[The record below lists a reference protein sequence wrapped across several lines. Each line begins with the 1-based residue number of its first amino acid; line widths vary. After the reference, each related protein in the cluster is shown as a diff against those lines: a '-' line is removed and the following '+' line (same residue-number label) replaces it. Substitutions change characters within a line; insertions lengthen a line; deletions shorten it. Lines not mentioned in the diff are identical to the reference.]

1 MAEFLNTL
9 SQYGQN
15 TGLTPLERL
24 PDSALKQGTI
34 MDATA
39 VKSASM
45 LTPQDYELIAAG
57 MGNQLGAE
65 TMGVV
70 EKDLRTLDHLKLMD
84 KYGPDLANKM
94 RDQLTTARNKQ
105 RARSTNYRTD
115 GGAAWDTV
123 SGFGAAPVNVV
134 AGISAFGLG
143 QINDDLGA
151 AITGGNAAFNEAVQ
165 STQSATL
172 AGDRNVSAAQNAL
185 SKRDSEA
192 QWQQDI
198 QGADTDF
205 EKLMVGFEQIG
216 RDAGSTV
223 ENLSAVGAQQL
234 IAEAAGSLAVGGP
247 IAKAVGKVGGAA
259 TSRISN
265 ASKVGP
271 SKFASQANR
280 AVDTARW
287 PTAVALMEGGGTY
300 SSTSQAVMSLPIET
314 LRANPG
320 FNEEVAAMLQENPEM
335 NQVEAEQAVRVSLAD
350 ELATSSG
357 VRQMPLAAA
366 AGTLTRYAETPFKV
380 GSAKAALSNAAAE
393 TGEEAFQG
401 GTSQVLTNQALLSVD
416 PTQTL
421 QEGVG
426 EQVALGA
433 IGGLGS
439 AGLMQ
444 APGAAVKTTGAVVGG
459 VLSGTRKGL
468 TALSDVVEDRAA
480 KRDAQNFES
489 QNEEATQIVANAPA
503 TTELANTS
511 IDSTEAT
518 PEAKDKAKSVV
529 QTTFDALK
537 IDPQQLGVESLNEDL
552 TQAVTSAKNV
562 TEAIGNVASIMSQM
576 GAARENVP
584 EEQQADVDSYQTEAA
599 ILLTKLIGQLDSA
612 LSQDKTSLDILPT
625 GSPVL
630 EQYNNTVG
638 FLETVRQHPTIKRE
652 LDKAQ
657 ALLNKTLDGVTDE
670 QLNSPKAQ
678 QIVDAAVASATIS
691 PAEGNLETINKIL
704 NNKRLNHRDDEGGPY
719 IFSEGQQQVLRVSQA
734 LLQARKDLAAMNA
747 QAGSNTRLDVVDGE
761 IFNRDKY
768 LNERAPK
775 MSAQEFGM
783 NILSLVKN
791 KDFAGATAKL
801 KEFSQFVEHMNNK
814 VGAYNKHYADFGSK
828 GVMNAEPIHYKALL
842 PRFTGEGG
850 VEFANTSTI
859 RGHRGIYV
867 APNNATSVGL
877 AQTVADETQILA
889 NVFNNF
895 VETFPELGIGKVD
908 AVPLTA
914 ELQGKVADVVAKH
927 KKINPSSTGSSSEGS
942 SEIKNPTAITDW
954 AQKNFKGEPS
964 RNSFVNKS
972 DELRN
977 VGRNSDADF
986 VLEEFDRLT
995 TEAAAKVTPV
1005 NPRGT
1010 AVATYEPTKKVNAK
1024 SLTNFGSKLLK
1035 LVGLTDYKLTVVL
1048 ASTITKDWTMPGI
1061 TEDVLATV
1069 LDVAENM
1076 NSGAR
1081 KATMSVAH
1089 GANQIVIVVSDTQAK
1104 ERPEAGLFE
1113 MLAHEIGH
1121 VVETD
1126 LFDGAPEEVRQAVLD
1141 AYAKYVETVSGKDA
1155 ATLIRLKFP
1164 GILGD
1169 SYIGRLG
1176 EKVHMKEISDY
1187 LFGIT
1192 RAGESY
1198 HLSFTEWHADQ
1209 VARWVMTSKEPKGIL
1224 ETNKYF
1230 SKIAEKIK
1238 EIYALLLDSEK
1249 DPTEAMK
1256 QYMDGFVE
1264 AAKERIKLQA
1274 KPVTQTTK
1282 DNGYFAKARQ
1292 VVVTTNSGPVERSGY
1307 DLYFGDAFWDSIG
1320 IVMTKVGN
1328 TWEVNVP
1335 YIFQGRIGMP
1345 SKTRAE
1351 AIEKAKAILQN
1362 LGKKKFFDTLVAN
1375 SKKEGVPLSEALLKA
1390 GGEVAVGETAT
1401 PTPVPV
1407 TPTATSTS
1415 TTPVLDSLPE
1425 RIPGK
1430 PTMLYAGVGSRK
1442 TPPAIQK
1449 AMAELA
1455 KRLEALGYTLRTGDA
1470 MGADQAFRNASGKK
1484 EVFTAKD
1491 VKGDPKALALVDE
1504 LHPNISALKK
1514 IGQFAVDLMARNAY
1528 QIFGRKLDTPVDFV
1542 LVWTPDGVTTHKGRN
1557 QNTGGTGQ
1565 AISLASLKGI
1575 PVINMA
1581 KDGWEAELE
1590 KVLNKPKTSSTPTP
1604 KKEVPV
1610 TPLDTMDKETEFQNQ
1625 LTEVVKPV
1633 GFLEKVGKPIVDRI
1647 FRMFNARLDK
1657 QGNNISRLFA
1667 GDSTTSSVQFVLDAI
1682 ATPESVAKL
1691 LGRKPKFSTSPEILA
1706 DYQHLLN
1713 KFVPQFAKLANGRLN
1728 YFLNHKKIETS
1739 EDIIKWSAF
1748 SQGKTLNIVEDVD
1761 GTFQYNQDMLEAA
1774 VMAALQWVIESSG
1787 RQTPMDDETVKK
1799 LTGKEVDEVS
1809 YEQMNKLK
1817 EGFSEEQIKFGI
1829 ASKIAQYWGLKGKS
1843 DTRLGYADAIPEAL
1857 AGELVQ
1863 VLMQGKFVKSL
1874 KETAVIFYDDEGSE
1888 ISRVNRYVPT
1898 EVLGKL
1904 IEYPSLIEEMV
1915 LTEPEELVFL
1925 GGDLPPVAKTKI
1937 NSGGVNNSDTQMSAM
1952 EAQQNNPFF
1961 ENVSGV
1967 SALLSMGIDGAL
1979 SLFAHGELNDETK
1992 GNRNNLES
2000 MKGKNASISNAYTE
2014 MKNMLAKTKSRAEA
2028 MGTTSDKVE
2037 VRYAINVTKNGR
2049 YQMLGRY
2056 TPQASKLMRI
2066 AFMTTWSTL
2075 NLSENRAHA
2084 RNFNIA
2090 IAQAFG
2096 QKVHRES
2103 FAKIEEGAAA
2113 SLGKLDAVAKEALLS
2128 WLNDQSTKF
2137 PTEIIKQAFTEAGI
2151 EITPAAFNAY
2161 VEYMRTKMPGA
2172 DMKAFKTSLSLEA
2185 DGITNGPLNALMLLN
2200 IGKITPEFVMN
2211 LRRGG
2216 IFLGQDLTTYDS
2228 FGGQDIYLNSAEA
2241 MQESIKDLSTALD
2254 KFPKAQ
2260 TQQRALLDV
2269 MRILLPEYV
2278 VSKYNEKNEL
2288 QLEFSRKLIKN
2299 PLTVILY
2306 GSSPNGIAG
2315 KIAGEL
2321 LDAFYEKASKAAQDG
2336 VNPAEA
2342 FFPNYENPQ
2351 RNYELLIKLINDL
2364 TTQNL
2369 NHWVDKNGDTK
2380 YGVSSNERKVPNR
2393 LAKPIDFSTITFT
2406 TAEYESIR
2414 ANILVGMVEPMVEGI
2429 HKSLGSDIFTAMEQI
2444 KNATQ
2449 FQSSVYAAMFNARV
2463 KEAIKS
2469 RQKDEDG
2476 NPASSWM
2483 SPKELEAIAKELRPF
2498 FPMLRTEDH
2507 TIVMMKEKPLSSDDI
2522 SYSRTFDEKMRTAP
2536 KVFFPASVGVGGIPY
2551 TVIAYADA
2559 AMIQRAANAGV
2570 LENTL
2575 PVHDGVEMP
2584 LDKVGE
2590 ISSGLNKAVY
2600 DSTMQNPMKDIQKM
2614 FDKFLDSEGE
2624 IHNFL
2629 VEQVSKADMFF
2640 RSNGQKKTKEAY
2652 PEIYSILAT
2661 AGLFPFSDRENDAS
2675 DMSATELADAVI
2687 SEMKNTNYQLQESAE
2702 VIDLRHQAISEVAA
2716 SYDHMASAHIGYHN
2730 GKPTLGTTDADA
2742 IAEHL
2747 QNRVDELKAK
2757 KSADFKAQQ
2766 EKNAAIGKLHST
2778 TGVHILRGN
2787 NFLTLAKAL
2796 NASKRQ
2802 MQLLKHLTA
2811 ILKNK
2816 DVSVITGDKDQ
2827 INAYRE
2833 SIGQPK
2839 YSDEDLNGLHGQTQF
2854 TETGA
2859 VIYLLNPSSETVLH
2873 ELIHAAT
2880 FQVISDYFNPDK
2892 EVSENAIDAI
2902 QNLQKLMSKFMSM
2915 PMGKD
2920 TLANQTI
2927 GRIRNVIKGYE
2938 AKGEHAEALNEF
2950 MAWSLANEGV
2960 FNDLKGRKT
2969 EEGFFKTLAKNIIKA
2984 VENILGIKFDN
2995 TFASQLVFNS
3005 AVLFKQITT
3014 PDVNVA
3020 LNHQSAAT
3028 DPRLTQI
3035 RSMLDMN
3042 VISKLRERMAKVQ
3055 AGDRTID
3062 LNVDAEEANKS
3073 VELADRIAQTF
3084 NLNEEQRVTM
3094 ITLMMATSSLGSLDP
3109 SVMTRIQELYD
3120 HALKN
3125 LSEADLADAATTDPM
3140 LREQQGIPR
3149 YALLTDLNSSKDAKD
3164 RSRLLPTF
3172 LALSVVDNNFRNAL
3186 YNIAVPTNPKVP
3198 GKTLDAMLEN
3208 IGNGAMDSLNKYLS
3222 MENQP
3227 GNVQVAMDQLLENI
3241 QALSYREQTRVD
3253 KASIKLNNFLT
3264 DMEDTLVVKKDE
3276 LADKVNAVANTQL
3289 TSTNPVRKAAGIGLS
3304 VVSSLASSKVADEK
3318 ARAIIANLNQFAAQ
3332 GGLAKAIADSGIQKF
3347 ITDMVGRTGDNFPI
3361 YDWIKPARTMVQQV
3375 RQQSRDDLPII
3386 FAKKFSRELTQQEW
3400 AMMYKVIGR
3409 TDLAA
3414 LLNNKNVTDVLNL
3427 IVSKTA
3433 RDDKIS
3439 ELEEVLYTHPN
3450 STNMSQVLVEA
3461 KQLAHFMNTGIPGND
3476 LKTNAQTIAHLTALV
3491 RNEAFTT
3498 ALDQLITL
3506 YALRELP
3513 QEHKDIV
3520 ADLINTEGDGV
3531 KFITDYLYQTRLD
3544 EMNKVNVSSRYNYRK
3559 GHLPSD
3565 QKVDG
3570 DVIVAPITKENELAL
3585 LGYKRIGDYNSPT
3598 NDPDSERKAY
3608 FHSPVAQKAPV
3619 SQGIIQNVRHTVFGV
3634 DSYHG
3639 YSTTKMAG
3647 RVTNPKL
3654 VARLKKQ
3661 IFQNDN
3667 KVESFIPIRNED
3679 GDIIA
3684 FDRNFDP
3691 EMLLPLQQSEHFG
3704 KMVAVWRGRQIE
3716 EAISKDVN
3724 TGVIGGMKQMW
3735 FKDKGTSRAKEYIN
3749 LKDPRRLTPVQRDMV
3764 KLFTPLFIEQ
3774 LDDVFGDEGWYVRMD
3789 LVDDVIGY
3797 RNASVGDF
3805 FTGNSNWSPE
3815 TQKVVRNMMV
3825 LLGDERAYRLLM
3837 GGEKRLQALMVDA
3850 RQTIVVKSVVIPMY
3864 NIMSNT
3870 LHLVSRGVPLHMIA
3884 KGSLR
3889 KVAEIQQYAKS
3900 QVRLVELEAEIR
3912 AEKNELKRKQFEVER
3927 QAIKDSHTRL
3937 SIWPLIQAGE
3947 FSTIAD
3953 VGMTADDLDVTSGK
3967 LTEWV
3972 ENQIS
3977 KMPQALQTAARYGY
3991 ISRDTALFRGL
4002 QKSVQYGD
4010 FVAKA
4015 ILYDHLVENKKK
4027 DPKVALAQITE
4038 EFVNYDRLPG
4048 RVRGSLENMGLL
4060 WFYNYKIRSVK
4071 VGLSVL
4077 RNNPL
4082 HAVLAMAMPLPA
4094 SAGLPIE
4101 ENLFAVAAQGN
4112 LSYSIGPSMA
4122 LHAINLN
4129 PWVNIF
4135 N

>member
-1 MAEFLNTL
+1 MAEFLDSL
-9 SQYGQN
+9 SQYGQG
-15 TGLTPLERL
+15 TGLTPIDRL
-24 PDSALKQGTI
+24 PDSTLKQGTV

-45 LTPQDYELIAAG
+45 LTPQDYDLIATG
-57 MGNQLGAE
+57 MGNQLGAKSMS
-65 TMGVV
+65 TV
-70 EKDLRTLDHLKLMD
+70 EQDLRTLDQVKLIE

-94 RDQLTTARNKQ
+94 QIQLTMARNKLL
-105 RARSTNYRTD
+105 ARSLTPSSRSD
-115 GGAAWDTV
+115 GEELWDTV
-123 SGFGAAPVNVV
+123 SGFGSAPVNVV

-143 QINDDLGA
+143 QVNDDFGA
-151 AITGGNAAFNEAVQ
+151 AIAGGNASFNEAVQ
-165 STQSATL
+165 STQSPTL
-172 AGDRNVSAAQNAL
+172 AADRKTTAL
-185 SKRDSEA
+185 ENSLSRRDSEA
-192 QWQQDI
+192 QWQADI
-198 QGADTDF
+198 LNADTDF
-205 EKLMVGFEQIG
+205 DKLMVGFEQIG
-216 RDAGSTV
+216 RDAGSTI

-300 SSTSQAVMSLPIET
+300 SSTNQQVMGLPIET

-335 NQVEAEQAVRVSLAD
+335 TQGEAEQAVRVSLAD
-350 ELATSSG
+350 ELATSAG

-433 IGGLGS
+433 VGGLGS
-439 AGLMQ
+439 AAVMQ
-444 APGAAVKTTGAVVGG
+444 APGAAVKTTGAVVDG

-480 KRDAQNFES
+480 KRDALNFES
-489 QNEEATQIVANAPA
+489 QNEEATQIVTNAPA

-511 IDSTEAT
+511 IDAAEAT

-552 TQAVTSAKNV
+552 TQAVTSANNV

-657 ALLNKTLDGVTDE
+657 ALLNKTLNGVTDE

-704 NNKRLNHRDDEGGPY
+704 NNKKLNHRDDEGGPY
-719 IFSEGQQQVLRVSQA
+719 IFSEGQQQILRVSQA

-768 LNERAPK
+768 LKEKAPK

-783 NILSLVKN
+783 NILNLVKN

-842 PRFTGEGG
+842 PRFTEEGG

-867 APNNATSVGL
+867 APINAASVGL

-895 VETFPELGIGKVD
+895 VETFPELGVGKVD
-908 AVPLTA
+908 AVPLTS

-927 KKINPSSTGSSSEGS
+927 KKVKPSSIGSTP
-942 SEIKNPTAITDW
+942 EIINPTAITDW
-954 AQKNFKGEPS
+954 AQKNFKGEAS

-995 TEAAAKVTPV
+995 TETAAKVTPV

-1048 ASTITKDWTMPGI
+1048 ASTITKDWTIPGI
-1061 TEDVLATV
+1061 TEDALATV

-1089 GANQIVIVVSDTQAK
+1089 GANQIVIVISDTQAK

-1113 MLAHEIGH
+1113 MLVHEIGH

-1176 EKVHMKEISDY
+1176 EKVHMKEMSDY
-1187 LFGIT
+1187 LFGII
-1192 RAGESY
+1192 RSGESY

-1224 ETNKYF
+1224 EKYF
-1230 SKIAEKIK
+1230 KRIAAMVQKV
-1238 EIYALLLDSEK
+1238 YALLEPTEK

-1264 AAKERIKLQA
+1264 AAKERRKLQA
-1274 KPVTQTTK
+1274 KPVTQATK
-1282 DNGYFAKARQ
+1282 DNGYFAKTRQ

-1320 IVMTKVGN
+1320 IVMIKVGN
-1328 TWEVNVP
+1328 TWEVSVP
-1335 YIFQGRIGMP
+1335 YIFQGRLGMP

-1362 LGKKKFFDTLVAN
+1362 SGKKKFFDVLVAT

-1390 GGEVAVGETAT
+1390 GGEIAVEETVK
-1401 PTPVPV
+1401 PTPV
-1407 TPTATSTS
+1407 TPTV
-1415 TTPVLDSLPE
+1415 TTPVD
-1425 RIPGK
+1425 
-1430 PTMLYAGVGSRK
+1430 
-1442 TPPAIQK
+1442 
-1449 AMAELA
+1449 
-1455 KRLEALGYTLRTGDA
+1455 
-1470 MGADQAFRNASGKK
+1470 
-1484 EVFTAKD
+1484 
-1491 VKGDPKALALVDE
+1491 
-1504 LHPNISALKK
+1504 
-1514 IGQFAVDLMARNAY
+1514 
-1528 QIFGRKLDTPVDFV
+1528 
-1542 LVWTPDGVTTHKGRN
+1542 
-1557 QNTGGTGQ
+1557 
-1565 AISLASLKGI
+1565 
-1575 PVINMA
+1575 
-1581 KDGWEAELE
+1581 
-1590 KVLNKPKTSSTPTP
+1590 STPTP

-1610 TPLDTMDKETEFQNQ
+1610 APLDAMDKETEFQNQ

-1739 EDIIKWSAF
+1739 EDIAKWSAF

-1809 YEQMNKLK
+1809 YEHMNKLK

-1904 IEYPSLIEEMV
+1904 VEYPSLIEEMV

-1967 SALLSMGIDGAL
+1967 SALLSMGVDGAL
-1979 SLFAHGELNDETK
+1979 SLFAHGELTAETK

-2000 MKGKNASISNAYTE
+2000 MKGKNASISNAYVE

-2103 FAKIEEGAAA
+2103 FAKIEEGVAA

-2216 IFLGQDLTTYDS
+2216 IFLGQGLTTYDS

-2241 MQESIKDLSTALD
+2241 MQESIKGLSTALD

-2380 YGVSSNERKVPNR
+2380 YGVANNERKVPNR

-2414 ANILVGMVEPMVEGI
+2414 ANILVGMVEPMMEGI
-2429 HKSLGSDIFTAMEQI
+2429 HNSLGSDIFTAMEQI

-2559 AMIQRAANAGV
+2559 AMIMRAANAGV

-2600 DSTMQNPMKDIQKM
+2600 DSTLQNPMKDIQKM

-2640 RSNGQKKTKEAY
+2640 RSNGQKKTKETF
-2652 PEIYSILAT
+2652 PEIYSIMAT
-2661 AGLFPFSDRENDAS
+2661 AGLFPFSDRKNDAS
-2675 DMSATELADAVI
+2675 DMSATELADAAI
-2687 SEMKNTNYQLQESAE
+2687 SVMKYTNYQLQESAE
-2702 VIDLRHQAISEVAA
+2702 VIDMRHQAISEVAA

-2730 GKPTLGTTDADA
+2730 GKPTLGTTDTNA

-2766 EKNAAIGKLHST
+2766 EKNAAIGQAHS
-2778 TGVHILRGN
+2778 TGVHVLRGN

-2816 DVSVITGDKDQ
+2816 DVSVITGDEDQ

-2839 YSDEDLNGLHGQTQF
+2839 YSDEDLKGLHGQTQF

-2880 FQVISDYFNPDK
+2880 FQVIHDYFSGK
-2892 EVSENAIDAI
+2892 AVSGNAVDAI
-2902 QNLQKLMSKFMSM
+2902 QNLQKLMNEFMSM
-2915 PMGKD
+2915 PMGRD
-2920 TLANQTI
+2920 TLANQKI
-2927 GRIRNVIKGYE
+2927 GQIRNVIKGYE

-2950 MAWSLANEGV
+2950 MAWSLSNESV
-2960 FNDLKGRKT
+2960 FKDLKGRKT

-3014 PDVNVA
+3014 PDVNVV
-3020 LNHQSAAT
+3020 LNHQSANT

-3042 VISKLRERMAKVQ
+3042 VISKLRERMVKVN
-3055 AGDRTID
+3055 AGDRTIN

-3125 LSEADLADAATTDPM
+3125 LSESDLADATTTDRV

-3149 YALLTDLNSSKDAKD
+3149 YALLTDLNSSKDAKN

-3227 GNVQVAMDQLLENI
+3227 GNVQVATDQLLENI

-3264 DMEDTLVVKKDE
+3264 DMEDKLVVKKDE

-3289 TSTNPVRKAAGIGLS
+3289 TSTNPIRKAAGIGLS

-3318 ARAIIANLNQFAAQ
+3318 ARAIIENLNKFAGQ
-3332 GGLAKAIADSGIQKF
+3332 GGLAKAIADSGIQKL

-3427 IVSKTA
+3427 VVSATA
-3433 RDDKIS
+3433 RNDKIA
-3439 ELEEVLYTHPN
+3439 ELEEVLYANST
-3450 STNMSQVLVEA
+3450 STNMNQVLVEA

-3506 YALRELP
+3506 YALRDLP

-3544 EMNKVNVSSRYNYRK
+3544 EMNKVSDVSRYNYRK

-3570 DVIVAPITKENELAL
+3570 DVIVASISKENELAL

-3598 NDPDSERKAY
+3598 NDPDNERKAY

-3639 YSTTKMAG
+3639 HSTTKMAG

-3667 KVESFIPIRNED
+3667 KVESFIPIRDED
-3679 GDIIA
+3679 GSIIA

-3735 FKDKGTSRAKEYIN
+3735 FKDKGTSREREYIN
-3749 LKDPRRLTPVQRDMV
+3749 LKDPRGLTPIQRDMV

-3774 LDDVFGDEGWYVRMD
+3774 LNEVFGDEGWYVRMD

-3972 ENQIS
+3972 ENQIN
-3977 KMPQALQTAARYGY
+3977 KMPPALQTAARYGY

-4015 ILYDHLVENKKK
+4015 ILYDHLTENKKQDSK
-4027 DPKVALAQITE
+4027 IALAQLTE

-4082 HAVLAMAMPLPA
+4082 HAALAMALPLPD

-4101 ENLFAVAAQGN
+4101 ENLFAVAAEGN
-4112 LSYSIGPSMA
+4112 LSYSMGPSMA

-4129 PWVNIF
+4129 PWVNIM